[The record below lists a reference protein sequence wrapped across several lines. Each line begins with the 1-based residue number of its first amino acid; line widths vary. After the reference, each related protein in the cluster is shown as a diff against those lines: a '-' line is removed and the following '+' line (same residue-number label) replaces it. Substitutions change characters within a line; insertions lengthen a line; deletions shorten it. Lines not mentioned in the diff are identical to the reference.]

1 MKYTI
6 LCTGMT
12 VEDKL
17 LIIILPI
24 KGKIAKTEDSL
35 FIKLLYSHIINMHI
49 YTYTC
54 RIHID
59 AIITTSEAMKTN
71 DTVLRKI
78 YLSLY
83 LKGFV

>member
-1 MKYTI
+1 MQ
-6 LCTGMT
+6 
-12 VEDKL
+12 
-17 LIIILPI
+17 
-24 KGKIAKTEDSL
+24 
-35 FIKLLYSHIINMHI
+35 MHI

-59 AIITTSEAMKTN
+59 AMNNDDKAMKTS

-83 LKGFV
+83 LKGCV